1 MAQDDTFIS
10 HILLPADGS
19 EGGLRAAEFAGR
31 MARVFGAHVTVLIVH
46 DLDVYA
52 LHAEGL
58 VAWPGISGLSAI
70 SRDEIESQVTERVS
84 QPVFEKTLDALGKLA
99 EPAACHEMWGQ
110 VAEAICDYAKTEH
123 CDLIVMGSRG
133 RSAFTSLLLGSTSLQ
148 VLHHAEVPVT
158 IVR

>member
-1 MAQDDTFIS
+1 METSDRFIS

-19 EGGLRAAEFAGR
+19 EGALHAAAFAGN
-31 MARVFGAHVTVLIVH
+31 MARAFGAHVTVLIVH

-110 VAEAICDYAKTEH
+110 IAESICDYAVSEH
-123 CDLIVMGSRG
+123 ADLIVMGSRG
-133 RSAFTSLLLGSTSLQ
+133 RSAFASLLLGSTSLQ

-158 IVR
+158 VVR